1 MKRHLILAALIAVAG
16 LTTGCATSSGT
27 KVEASSLTFIQK
39 GKTTKSELV
48 SKLGQPDET
57 GVDSNGK
64 ETVSWI
70 HSNSRTDAK
79 TFIPIAGAF
88 IGGATS
94 ENTTLKVILDK
105 RGVVSDYEY
114 TGGRQVSKLGG

>member
-16 LTTGCATSSGT
+16 MATGCATSSGT

>member
-16 LTTGCATSSGT
+16 MATGCATSSGT
-27 KVEASSLTFIQK
+27 KVEASSLSFIQK

-114 TGGRQVSKLGG
+114 TGGRQVSKLGS

>member
-16 LTTGCATSSGT
+16 LATGCATSSGT
-27 KVEASSLTFIQK
+27 KVEASSLFFIQK

-48 SKLGQPDET
+48 SKLGQPTES
-57 GVDSNGK
+57 GFDSSGK
-64 ETVSWI
+64 ETLTWF
-70 HSNSRTDAK
+70 HTESRTDAK

-88 IGGATS
+88 IGGGTS
-94 ENTTLKVILDK
+94 ESTTLKVILDK
-105 RGVVSDYEY
+105 RGVVFDYEY

>member
-16 LTTGCATSSGT
+16 MATGCATSSGT
-27 KVEASSLTFIQK
+27 KVEASSLSFIQK

-79 TFIPIAGAF
+79 TFIPIAGMF
-88 IGGATS
+88 IGGATTDS
-94 ENTTLKVILDK
+94 TALKVILDK

-114 TGGRQVSKLGG
+114 TGGRQVSKLGS

>member
-16 LTTGCATSSGT
+16 LVTGCATSSGT
-27 KVEASSLTFIQK
+27 KVEASSLSFIQK

>member
-16 LTTGCATSSGT
+16 MATGCATSSGT
-27 KVEASSLTFIQK
+27 KVEASSLSFIQK

-79 TFIPIAGAF
+79 TFIPIAGMF
-88 IGGATS
+88 IGGATTDS
-94 ENTTLKVILDK
+94 TTLKVILDK

-114 TGGRQVSKLGG
+114 TGGRQVSKLGS

>member
-114 TGGRQVSKLGG
+114 TGGRQVSKLRG

>member
-16 LTTGCATSSGT
+16 MATGCATSSGT
-27 KVEASSLTFIQK
+27 KVEASSLSFIQK

-94 ENTTLKVILDK
+94 ENTALKVILDK

-114 TGGRQVSKLGG
+114 TGGRQVSKLGS